1 MKIRT
6 SWLVTLLIFLPGR
19 IDFSSRSEMR
29 VLKRDISTS
38 QFKLISEGQSFLLRS
53 LVERNKKDL
62 VVPREW
68 FITSRE
74 ESEEEDS
81 IASSFNFKEQ
91 VTSFPIGKCQI
102 GNHLSS
108 FDASSEGSSQ
118 AAAGRDLFL
127 IYDSQSSDSLKGQLD
142 FGITKTRARHI
153 GCFLAS
159 TSHFLLGDIN
169 QDGMTDIGQI
179 REELECEEYYDVKE
193 DVDAIKGPF
202 YEQHPVRWYVFQGR
216 RWMPDGRYDGKFPEQ
231 YSEMPLIGIQMSTL
245 DYAAYVTWKS
255 YDPRKWHSRLP
266 TAPTFVPSYRRRLM
280 EE

>member
-6 SWLVTLLIFLPGR
+6 SWLVTLLVFLPGWN
-19 IDFSSRSEMR
+19 DFSSRSEMR

-68 FITSRE
+68 FITPRE

-81 IASSFNFKEQ
+81 IASSFNFQEQ
-91 VTSFPIGKCQI
+91 VTSFPIGKGQI
-102 GNHLSS
+102 GIHLSS

-127 IYDSQSSDSLKGQLD
+127 IYDSQSSDSLKGHLD

-179 REELECEEYYDVKE
+179 REELKCEEYYDVKE
-193 DVDAIKGPF
+193 DVDAIQGPF

-216 RWMPDGRYDGKFPEQ
+216 RWMLDGRYDGKFPEQ
-231 YSEMPLIGIQMSTL
+231 YSGLPLIGIQMSTL
-245 DYAAYVTWKS
+245 DFAAYITWKS
-255 YDPRKWHSRLP
+255 YDPRKWHSRKR
-266 TAPTFVPSYRRRLM
+266 TAPTFVPGYRRRLM
-280 EE
+280 EK